1 MEQHETMTM
10 EQIAMRV
17 SKTSILV
24 NTLLSLAKLAAGIL
38 ASSEAM
44 ISDAVHSAS
53 DVFSTFVVIIGIKMA
68 GKKADE
74 EHPYGHERMECV
86 AAILLAAVLAVTGAG
101 IGFSGLRKIVGGS
114 FEQLAVPGVL
124 AIAAA
129 VLSIVVKEWMFWY
142 TRANAKKVNSGALM
156 ADAWH
161 HRSDSLSS
169 IGALAGIIGARLGFP
184 VMDPLASV
192 IICLFIFQA
201 AYEIFKDAVDKM
213 VDKACD
219 EETVEKIRALVKRQH
234 GVMRVDSLQ
243 TREFG
248 NKIYVDL
255 EIAADGHL
263 SLNESHEIAEDV
275 HDEIEKSFPQIKHI
289 MIHVN
294 PYINRK
300 MVYALLGEV
309 ENTELEEVYQLLK
322 DYLEKRKPEQEE
334 AYGKPEAAHRVSC
347 EADQ

>member
-1 MEQHETMTM
+1 MEEKETMTM

-24 NTLLSLAKLAAGIL
+24 NTLLSLVKLAAGIL

-53 DVFSTFVVIIGIKMA
+53 DVFSTFVVIIGIKLA
-68 GKKADE
+68 GKKADK

-101 IGFSGLRKIVGGS
+101 IGLSGLRKIAGGS
-114 FEQLAVPGVL
+114 VQDIPVPGIP
-124 AIAAA
+124 AIGAA

-142 TRANAKKVNSGALM
+142 TRGNAKKINSGALM

-213 VDKACD
+213 VDKSCD
-219 EETVEKIRALVKRQH
+219 EETQQKIRSLVQRQP
-234 GVMRVDSLQ
+234 GVLRVDSLQ

-263 SLNESHEIAEDV
+263 SLNESHEIAENV
-275 HDEIEKSFPQIKHI
+275 HDEIENSFPQIKHI

-309 ENTELEEVYQLLK
+309 DKADLEEVYGMIQ
-322 DYLEKRKPEQEE
+322 DYVEKKKRKKFRDGMSAE
-334 AYGKPEAAHRVSC
+334 K
-347 EADQ
+347 D

>member
-1 MEQHETMTM
+1 MKQDETVTM
-10 EQIAMRV
+10 EQVAMRV

-24 NTLLSLAKLAAGIL
+24 NTLLSLLKLAAGL
-38 ASSEAM
+38 FASSEAM
-44 ISDAVHSAS
+44 VSDAVHSAS
-53 DVFSTFVVIIGIKMA
+53 DVFSTFVVIIGIKLA
-68 GKKADE
+68 GKKADK

-101 IGFSGLRKIVGGS
+101 IGFSGLKKIAGGAVDRI
-114 FEQLAVPGVL
+114 AVPGIPAV
-124 AIAAA
+124 AAA
-129 VLSIVVKEWMFWY
+129 VLSILVKEWMFWY
-142 TRANAKKVNSGALM
+142 TRKNAKKVNSGALM

-169 IGALAGIIGARLGFP
+169 VGALVGIIGARLGFP

-213 VDKACD
+213 VDKSCD
-219 EETVEKIRALVKRQH
+219 EETEQKIRALALRQQ
-234 GVMRVDSLQ
+234 GVMRVDALH

-263 SLNESHEIAEDV
+263 SLNESHEIAENV
-275 HDEIEKSFPQIKHI
+275 HDEIEQTFPQIKHI

-294 PYINRK
+294 PYMNRK
-300 MVYALLGEV
+300 MVYSLLGEV
-309 ENTELEEVYQLLK
+309 DKADLEELYEMIRQFV
-322 DYLEKRKPEQEE
+322 EKKKR
-334 AYGKPEAAHRVSC
+334 GK
-347 EADQ
+347 

>member
-1 MEQHETMTM
+1 MEQHEAMTM
-10 EQIAMRV
+10 EQVAMRV

-24 NTLLSLAKLAAGIL
+24 NTMLSLAKLAAGIA

-44 ISDAVHSAS
+44 VSDAVHSAS
-53 DVFSTFVVIIGIKMA
+53 DVFSTFVVIIGIKVA
-68 GKKADE
+68 GKKADK

-101 IGFSGLRKIVGGS
+101 IGFSGLRKIVRGS
-114 FEQLAVPGVL
+114 FDSLPVPGVL
-124 AIAAA
+124 AMGAA

-142 TRANAKKVNSGALM
+142 TRNNAKKINSGALM

-219 EETVEKIRALVKRQH
+219 EETVDQIRTLVKRHQ

-248 NKIYVDL
+248 NKVYVDL

-263 SLNESHEIAEDV
+263 SLNESHKIAEDV
-275 HDEIEKSFPQIKHI
+275 HDEIEKAFPQIKHI

-300 MVYALLGEV
+300 TVYALLGEV
-309 ENTELEEVYQLLK
+309 DNEDLEEVYQMLK
-322 DYLEKRKPEQEE
+322 AYLEK
-334 AYGKPEAAHRVSC
+334 HRHRQP
-347 EADQ
+347 D

>member
-1 MEQHETMTM
+1 
-10 EQIAMRV
+10 
-17 SKTSILV
+17 
-24 NTLLSLAKLAAGIL
+24 
-38 ASSEAM
+38 
-44 ISDAVHSAS
+44 
-53 DVFSTFVVIIGIKMA
+53 
-68 GKKADE
+68 
-74 EHPYGHERMECV
+74 MECV
-86 AAILLAAVLAVTGAG
+86 AAILLAVVLAVTGAG
-101 IGFSGLRKIVGGS
+101 IGLSGLRKIAGGS
-114 FEQLAVPGVL
+114 VQDIPVPGVL

-142 TRANAKKVNSGALM
+142 TRGNAKKINSGALM

-213 VDKACD
+213 VDKSCD
-219 EETVEKIRALVKRQH
+219 EETQQKIRALVQRQN

-263 SLNESHEIAEDV
+263 SLNESHGIAENV
-275 HDEIEKSFPQIKHI
+275 HDEIEKAFPQIKHI

-300 MVYALLGEV
+300 MLYSLLGEV
-309 ENTELEEVYQLLK
+309 DKADLEELYGMIQDFV
-322 DYLEKRKPEQEE
+322 EKKKRASHSRIYVRNCCFPTVPDRYTGGCLWKT
-334 AYGKPEAAHRVSC
+334 GNNRW
-347 EADQ
+347 DFL

>member
-1 MEQHETMTM
+1 MKRNEEMTM

-44 ISDAVHSAS
+44 ISDAIHSAS
-53 DVFSTFVVIIGIKMA
+53 DVFSTFVVIIGIKLA
-68 GKKADE
+68 GKKADK

-86 AAILLAAVLAVTGAG
+86 AAILLAVVLALTGGG
-101 IGFSGLRKIVGGS
+101 IGFSGLRKIAGGAAADI
-114 FEQLAVPGVL
+114 AVPGVL
-124 AIAAA
+124 AMAAA

-142 TRANAKKVNSGALM
+142 TRRNAKKVNSGALM

-161 HRSDSLSS
+161 HRSDALSS
-169 IGALAGIIGARLGFP
+169 VGALAGIIGARLGFP

-213 VDKACD
+213 VDKSCD
-219 EETVEKIRALVKRQH
+219 EEIEQKLRTLVTRQQ
-234 GVMRVDSLQ
+234 GVMRIDSLH

-263 SLNESHEIAEDV
+263 TLNESHEIAEAV
-275 HDEIEKSFPQIKHI
+275 HDEIERAFPQVKHI

-300 MVYALLGEV
+300 TLYALLGEV
-309 ENTELEEVYQLLK
+309 DKADLEEVYDWIQGYVK
-322 DYLEKRKPEQEE
+322 KKKQEKEKK
-334 AYGKPEAAHRVSC
+334 AL
-347 EADQ
+347 

>member
-1 MEQHETMTM
+1 MEQHEAMTM
-10 EQIAMRV
+10 EQVAMRV

-24 NTLLSLAKLAAGIL
+24 NTMLSLAKLAAGIA

-44 ISDAVHSAS
+44 VSDAVHSAS
-53 DVFSTFVVIIGIKMA
+53 DVFSTFVVIIGIKVA
-68 GKKADE
+68 GKKADK

-86 AAILLAAVLAVTGAG
+86 AAILLAAVLAVTGVG

-114 FEQLAVPGVL
+114 FDSLPVPGVL
-124 AIAAA
+124 AMGAA

-142 TRANAKKVNSGALM
+142 TRNNAKKINSGALM

-219 EETVEKIRALVKRQH
+219 EETVDQIRTLVKRHQ

-248 NKIYVDL
+248 NKVYVDL

-263 SLNESHEIAEDV
+263 SLNESHKIAEDV
-275 HDEIEKSFPQIKHI
+275 HDEIEKAFPQIKHI

-300 MVYALLGEV
+300 TVYALLGEV
-309 ENTELEEVYQLLK
+309 DNEDLEEVYQMLK
-322 DYLEKRKPEQEE
+322 AYLEK
-334 AYGKPEAAHRVSC
+334 HRHSQP
-347 EADQ
+347 D

>member
-1 MEQHETMTM
+1 MGQQETLTM
-10 EQIAMRV
+10 EQTAMRV

-24 NTLLSLAKLAAGIL
+24 NTLLSLLKLAAGIF

-44 ISDAVHSAS
+44 VSDAVHSAS
-53 DVFSTFVVIIGIKMA
+53 DVFSTFVVIIGIRMA
-68 GKKADE
+68 GKKADK

-86 AAILLAAVLAVTGAG
+86 AAILLAAVLALTGAG
-101 IGFSGLRKIVGGS
+101 IGFSGLRKIVEGS
-114 FEQLAVPGVL
+114 GEQLAVPGIL

-142 TRANAKKVNSGALM
+142 TRGNAKKINSGALM

-169 IGALAGIIGARLGFP
+169 VGALAGIIGARLGFP

-213 VDKACD
+213 VDKSCD
-219 EETVEKIRALVKRQH
+219 DETEQKIRTLVLKQH
-234 GVMRVDSLQ
+234 GVLRVDALH

-275 HDEIEKSFPQIKHI
+275 HDEIEKAFPRIKHI

-294 PYINRK
+294 PYFNRK
-300 MVYALLGEV
+300 MVYALLGDV
-309 ENTELEEVYQLLK
+309 DRGDLEEVYEMIK
-322 DYLEKRKPEQEE
+322 EFLEKKKKDRE
-334 AYGKPEAAHRVSC
+334 S
-347 EADQ
+347 